1 MTSDT
6 GDLDQGDSTVE
17 DFKRTARKNLLGWD
31 RGILHEELRTP
42 NRDAYTLLFEKHSG
56 DAVRLM
62 GDKLTEAKKAKRE
75 AKQHIQDIASA
86 GSCWELGTQS
96 NPDLIRIKLGKYHK
110 IETLTY
116 RFVYQVYNG
125 IFLETEEFVR
135 HQCNNRAC
143 IRPSH
148 LLSGTDR
155 QNKDDEVSREYS
167 GRMSGGRVQALNLE
181 LSEGLSILSPI
192 FEERLEIGIDTD
204 VRNPVGRSEQPED
217 GEELSHLLE

>member
-1 MTSDT
+1 MTNYT
-6 GDLDQGDSTVE
+6 GDLDLSDTTVE
-17 DFKRTARKNLLGWD
+17 DCQRKARKNLHGWD
-31 RGILHEELRTP
+31 KGILHEELRTP
-42 NRDAYTLLFEKHSG
+42 ARDFYTLLFEKHPD

-62 GDKLTEAKKAKRE
+62 AGKLTEAKKAKRE
-75 AKQHIQDIASA
+75 ATQHIQDLASA
-86 GSCWELGTQS
+86 GRCWELGNQS
-96 NPDLIRIKLGKYHK
+96 EPDIISIKLEKYHK

-148 LLSGTDR
+148 LLSGTAH
-155 QNKDDEVSREYS
+155 QNRADEDSRVYS
-167 GRMSGGRVQALNLE
+167 GRGAKGRGQGLE
-181 LSEGLSILSPI
+181 LEGSIELSKLAP
-192 FEERLEIGIDTD
+192 ELKEWLQIGLGTD
-204 VRNPVGRSEQPED
+204 VRDPVGRNEQSED

>member
-1 MTSDT
+1 MTRDT

-42 NRDAYTLLFEKHSG
+42 NRDAYTLLFEKHPE

-62 GDKLTEAKKAKRE
+62 GDKLTKAKKLKRE
-75 AKQHIQDIASA
+75 PAQHIQDIASA
-86 GSCWELGTQS
+86 GSCWELGTQGA
-96 NPDLIRIKLGKYHK
+96 PDLIRIKLGKYHK

-116 RFVYQVYNG
+116 RFVYQVYNC

-148 LLSGTDR
+148 LLSGSDR
-155 QNKDDEVSREYS
+155 QNREDEVSRVYS
-167 GRMSGGRVQALNLE
+167 GRGAKGRGQSLE
-181 LSEGLSILSPI
+181 LEGSIELSILDPEL
-192 FEERLEIGIDTD
+192 EERLQLDLDTD

-217 GEELSHLLE
+217 GEELSHLLD